1 MVSQWRDYVR
11 QAAEQS
17 WPAEGLPMEG
27 LLMLTIMYFYDRE
40 AREIDVDNIPKP
52 ILDSIK
58 GLVYQDDSQI
68 TDLVCRKRELN
79 EHLRPANLSGVL
91 REAIVQNQSFVYAL
105 VEQSPV
111 QGAFHL

>member
-17 WPAEGLPMEG
+17 WPAEG

-91 REAIVQNQSFVYAL
+91 REAIVQNQSFVYVL

>member
-1 MVSQWRDYVR
+1 
-11 QAAEQS
+11 
-17 WPAEGLPMEG
+17 MEG
-27 LLMLTIMYFYDRE
+27 LLMLTIMYFCDRE
-40 AREIDVDNIPKP
+40 AREIDVDNIPEP

-91 REAIVQNQSFVYAL
+91 REAIVQSQSLVYVL

-111 QGAFHL
+111 QGAVHL